1 MSKVRVGLLGVGN
14 CASSLVQGIHY
25 YKHGQG
31 AGRSGLMH
39 ENIGGYGAGDVEV
52 VAAFDIDARKVGT
65 DLSEAIFAP
74 PNCTTVSPS
83 SVTPPTSTTSLE
95 LARAVPVAKVSPP
108 TVAEIA
114 RPRRDADSDF
124 MDCLLFFAGANATRL
139 YSSMVEPKR
148 TVDYV

>member
-25 YKHGQG
+25 YRDGQG

-74 PNCTTVSPS
+74 PLSMIAIMPLTHTLPLAHNMPLVLGRSPPSWRIACRSALANPLKQASTIWCAFSPS
-83 SVTPPTSTTSLE
+83 TS
-95 LARAVPVAKVSPP
+95 
-108 TVAEIA
+108 
-114 RPRRDADSDF
+114 
-124 MDCLLFFAGANATRL
+124 M
-139 YSSMVEPKR
+139 
-148 TVDYV
+148 